1 MTHYRAK
8 KNEIVDEAGRQV
20 AVVLASGCTAKEA
33 REMAAYCA
41 QQMNHAARDKQR
53 RASIRAAAAM
63 APGAGGGWAMSEAP
77 MTLTG
82 DLNVPDMPM
91 TDAQVNHL
99 RRLLAWMRCEW
110 MLDPDMQRGMMNAL
124 ETMHA
129 SGDISDEYATAE
141 VARRAEQINQVPAY
155 VRQAVKML
163 TKALRDHERRA
174 GVVDAEA
181 R

>member
-63 APGAGGGWAMSEAP
+63 APKE
-77 MTLTG
+77 
-82 DLNVPDMPM
+82 
-91 TDAQVNHL
+91 DA
-99 RRLLAWMRCEW
+99 
-110 MLDPDMQRGMMNAL
+110 
-124 ETMHA
+124 
-129 SGDISDEYATAE
+129 
-141 VARRAEQINQVPAY
+141 
-155 VRQAVKML
+155 
-163 TKALRDHERRA
+163 
-174 GVVDAEA
+174 
-181 R
+181 